1 MRPFTHITKPA
12 AVLAVSIAAVTFAL
26 AACDRR
32 KEGNAGDMSPATG
45 ISNPTTSENPPATT
59 TATMPASASTVT
71 DTGTMP
77 AAASTMAGGGAAL
90 GSADTAFLTEVTR
103 SNEAEIATTQL
114 GMDNGNAKNKA
125 LSKTLH
131 DDHVALRPKVMALM
145 PNAPETS
152 AAAPAELAGL
162 TGDAFDKKLLDV
174 YMTQHEGAIRKFS
187 DASANP
193 ALSEPVRTLAK
204 DTLPKLQAHLQ
215 AVKDAKGG

>member
-12 AVLAVSIAAVTFAL
+12 VLAVSIAAVTLAL

-59 TATMPASASTVT
+59 TPMPASASTVT

-77 AAASTMAGGGAAL
+77 AAASTMASTGAAL
-90 GSADTAFLTEVTR
+90 SSADTAFLTEVTR
-103 SNEAEIATTQL
+103 SNEEEVATTQL
-114 GMDNGNAKNKA
+114 GMDQGNAENKA

-174 YMTQHEGAIRKFS
+174 YTTQHEGAIRKFS

>member
-12 AVLAVSIAAVTFAL
+12 VLAVSIAAVTLAL

-59 TATMPASASTVT
+59 APMPASASTVT

-77 AAASTMAGGGAAL
+77 AAASTMASTGAAL
-90 GSADTAFLTEVTR
+90 SSADTAFLTEVTR

-114 GMDNGNAKNKA
+114 GMDQGNAKNKA

-174 YMTQHEGAIRKFS
+174 YTTQHEGAIRKFS

>member
-1 MRPFTHITKPA
+1 MRPFTHIIKP
-12 AVLAVSIAAVTFAL
+12 AVLAVSIAAVTLAL

-59 TATMPASASTVT
+59 TPMPASASTVT

-77 AAASTMAGGGAAL
+77 AAASTMASTGAAL
-90 GSADTAFLTEVTR
+90 SSADTAFLTEVTR
-103 SNEAEIATTQL
+103 SNEEEVATTQL
-114 GMDNGNAKNKA
+114 GMDQGNAKNKA

-162 TGDAFDKKLLDV
+162 TGDAFDKKLLDI
-174 YMTQHEGAIRKFS
+174 YTTQHEGAIRKFS

>member
-12 AVLAVSIAAVTFAL
+12 VLAVSIAAVTLAL

-59 TATMPASASTVT
+59 TPMPASASTVT

-77 AAASTMAGGGAAL
+77 AAASTMASTGAAL
-90 GSADTAFLTEVTR
+90 SSADTAFLTEVTR
-103 SNEAEIATTQL
+103 SNEEEVATTQL
-114 GMDNGNAKNKA
+114 GMDQGNAKNKA

-152 AAAPAELAGL
+152 AAAPDELAGL
-162 TGDAFDKKLLDV
+162 TGDAFDKKLLDI
-174 YMTQHEGAIRKFS
+174 YTTQHEGAIRKFS

>member
-12 AVLAVSIAAVTFAL
+12 VLAVSIAAVTLAL

-59 TATMPASASTVT
+59 TPMPASASTVT

-77 AAASTMAGGGAAL
+77 AAASTMASTGAAL
-90 GSADTAFLTEVTR
+90 SLADTAFLTEVTR

-114 GMDNGNAKNKA
+114 GMDQGNAKNKA

-152 AAAPAELAGL
+152 AAAPDELAGL

-174 YMTQHEGAIRKFS
+174 YTTQHEGAIRKFS

>member
-12 AVLAVSIAAVTFAL
+12 VLAVSIAAVTLAL

-59 TATMPASASTVT
+59 TPMPASASTVT

-77 AAASTMAGGGAAL
+77 AAASTMASTGAAL
-90 GSADTAFLTEVTR
+90 SSADTAFLTEVTR
-103 SNEAEIATTQL
+103 SNEEEVATTQL
-114 GMDNGNAKNKA
+114 GMDQGNAKNKA

-174 YMTQHEGAIRKFS
+174 YTTQHEGAIRKFS

>member
-12 AVLAVSIAAVTFAL
+12 VLAVSIAAVTLAL

-59 TATMPASASTVT
+59 TPMPASASTVT

-77 AAASTMAGGGAAL
+77 AAASTMASTGAAL
-90 GSADTAFLTEVTR
+90 SSADTAFLTEVTR

-114 GMDNGNAKNKA
+114 GMDQGNAKNKA

-145 PNAPETS
+145 PNAPETT

-174 YMTQHEGAIRKFS
+174 YTTQHEGAIRKFS

>member
-12 AVLAVSIAAVTFAL
+12 VLAVSIAAVTLAL

-45 ISNPTTSENPPATT
+45 ICNPTTSENPPATT
-59 TATMPASASTVT
+59 TPMPASASTVT

-77 AAASTMAGGGAAL
+77 AAASTMASTGAAL
-90 GSADTAFLTEVTR
+90 SSADTAFLTEVTR
-103 SNEAEIATTQL
+103 SNEEEVATTQL
-114 GMDNGNAKNKA
+114 GMDQGNAKNKA

-174 YMTQHEGAIRKFS
+174 YTTQHEGAIRKFS

>member
-12 AVLAVSIAAVTFAL
+12 VLAVSIAAVTLAL

-59 TATMPASASTVT
+59 TPMPASASTVT

-77 AAASTMAGGGAAL
+77 AAASTMASTGAAL
-90 GSADTAFLTEVTR
+90 SSADTAFLTEVTR

-114 GMDNGNAKNKA
+114 GMDQGNAKNKA

-174 YMTQHEGAIRKFS
+174 YTTQHEGAIRKFS

-193 ALSEPVRTLAK
+193 ALSEPVRSLAK

>member
-12 AVLAVSIAAVTFAL
+12 VLAVSIAAVTLAL

-59 TATMPASASTVT
+59 TPMPASASTVT

-77 AAASTMAGGGAAL
+77 AAASTMASTGAAL
-90 GSADTAFLTEVTR
+90 SSADTAFLTEVTR

-114 GMDNGNAKNKA
+114 GMDQGNAKNKA

-152 AAAPAELAGL
+152 AAAPDELAGL

-174 YMTQHEGAIRKFS
+174 YTTQHEGAIRKFS

>member
-1 MRPFTHITKPA
+1 MRPFTHIIKP
-12 AVLAVSIAAVTFAL
+12 AVLAVSIAAVTLAL

-59 TATMPASASTVT
+59 TPMPASASTVT

-77 AAASTMAGGGAAL
+77 AAASTMASTGAAL
-90 GSADTAFLTEVTR
+90 SSADTAFLTEVTR

-114 GMDNGNAKNKA
+114 GMDQGNAKNKA

-174 YMTQHEGAIRKFS
+174 YTTQHEGAIRKFS

>member
-1 MRPFTHITKPA
+1 MGPFTHITKP
-12 AVLAVSIAAVTFAL
+12 AVLAVSIAAVTLAL

-59 TATMPASASTVT
+59 TPMPASASTVT

-77 AAASTMAGGGAAL
+77 AAASTMASTGAAL
-90 GSADTAFLTEVTR
+90 SSADTAFLTEVTR
-103 SNEAEIATTQL
+103 SNEEEVATTQL
-114 GMDNGNAKNKA
+114 GMDQGNAKNKA

-152 AAAPAELAGL
+152 AAAPDELAGL

-174 YMTQHEGAIRKFS
+174 YTTQHEGAIRKFS

-204 DTLPKLQAHLQ
+204 DTLPKLQVHLQ

>member
-12 AVLAVSIAAVTFAL
+12 VLAVSIAAVTLAL

-59 TATMPASASTVT
+59 TPMPASASTVT

-77 AAASTMAGGGAAL
+77 AAASTMASTGAAL
-90 GSADTAFLTEVTR
+90 SSADTAFLTEVTR
-103 SNEAEIATTQL
+103 SNEEEVATTQL
-114 GMDNGNAKNKA
+114 GMDQGNAKNKA

-152 AAAPAELAGL
+152 AAAPDELAGL

-174 YMTQHEGAIRKFS
+174 YTTQHEGAIRKFS

>member
-12 AVLAVSIAAVTFAL
+12 VLAVSIAAVTLAL

-59 TATMPASASTVT
+59 TPMPASASTVT

-77 AAASTMAGGGAAL
+77 AAASTMASTGAAL
-90 GSADTAFLTEVTR
+90 SSADTAFLTEVTR

-114 GMDNGNAKNKA
+114 GMDQGNAKNKA

-162 TGDAFDKKLLDV
+162 TGDAFDKKLLDI
-174 YMTQHEGAIRKFS
+174 YTTQHEGAIRKFS

-193 ALSEPVRTLAK
+193 ALSEPVRSLAK